1 MTITIGKQLKQ
12 MRENNGMTQQELAQK
27 IGVTQALIARYEKN
41 AKVPSLPVTIM
52 IADVFNCSIDTL
64 VDRRCS

>member
-12 MRENNGMTQQELAQK
+12 LRENNGMTQQELAQK

-52 IADVFNCSIDTL
+52 IADVFNCSIDPL